1 MKTKLL
7 HLDKIVTS
15 AGTQIRASIDSDT
28 VNEYAEGMQEK
39 NQFPPVVV
47 FHNGSQFILADGFHR
62 VMAANRNGSKSI
74 SAEIRKGT
82 KADALRFALGANVAH
97 GLKRTNADKRR
108 SVELALAEWPNVSD
122 RQIAEICAVGD
133 HLVADVRSTNCV
145 NPAVDQPQPR
155 IGKDGRLR
163 KLPKKTSETEL
174 ELPAPPSEPEPEEKP
189 QVIARDPAEAL
200 GNLQAARVITAFQ
213 SWFDLN
219 FHGKEARTWALGL
232 IVEQADS
239 MLKKERQA

>member
-1 MKTKLL
+1 MKTELL

-15 AGTQIRASIDSDT
+15 AGTQIRARIDSDT

-122 RQIAEICAVGD
+122 RQIAEICAVSPSS
-133 HLVADVRSTNCV
+133 VAEYRGQLSNLDSS
-145 NPAVDQPQPR
+145 PEPQPR
-155 IGKDGRLR
+155 IGKDGKTR
-163 KLPKKTSETEL
+163 KPSKSTKQS
-174 ELPAPPSEPEPEEKP
+174 PAPPPEDEPEKP
-189 QVIARDPAEAL
+189 QVVARDPAEAL